1 MRNKKFKN
9 SQIKDYSLKNYQR
22 EKLSLPTGKNK
33 LLMHSC
39 CAPCASE
46 IMEAVKFSEIDTTIF
61 FYNPNIHPDKEYLL
75 RKEENIRFAEKLG
88 MDFIDGDY
96 DKDRW
101 FDLTKGQEDEPER
114 GIRCTTCFD
123 MRFEMT
129 AKYAHEN
136 NFDIISSTLGISRW
150 KDMEQINDCGERSGA
165 KFDMPYWDFNW
176 RKKGGSSRMLEI
188 SKQENFYQQEYCG
201 CVYSLRDTNLWRMS
215 RGREKINRGTKFYE
229 VAMKNINAQ
238 DVDIKK

>member
-1 MRNKKFKN
+1 
-9 SQIKDYSLKNYQR
+9 
-22 EKLSLPTGKNK
+22 LPTGKKK

-136 NFDIISSTLGISRW
+136 NFDIISSTLGLVAGKIWSKSTTVVR
-150 KDMEQINDCGERSGA
+150 EVVLNLICLIGILIGV
-165 KFDMPYWDFNW
+165 
-176 RKKGGSSRMLEI
+176 KKAVLAE
-188 SKQENFYQQEYCG
+188 C
-201 CVYSLRDTNLWRMS
+201 
-215 RGREKINRGTKFYE
+215 
-229 VAMKNINAQ
+229 
-238 DVDIKK
+238 